1 VILGV
6 GADDMCDY
14 SDVFFSTRVIALTR
28 VCVDLFGLTRVCF
41 TSSYSLFCWLVW
53 CHLFVSPPQGHLLME
68 PTCTGWSSVIK
79 WIHGQHLP
87 AEFFAA

>member
-1 VILGV
+1 MILGV

-68 PTCTGWSSVIK
+68 P
-79 WIHGQHLP
+79 
-87 AEFFAA
+87 F